1 MTSFTS
7 GSVHRDRYIEGC
19 RRGEWQQ
26 RDQKRGQV
34 LVLEVEIVYGST
46 EVTHIYNIV
55 TEGTRRQAVA
65 AEEYTV

>member
-1 MTSFTS
+1 
-7 GSVHRDRYIEGC
+7 
-19 RRGEWQQ
+19 
-26 RDQKRGQV
+26 
-34 LVLEVEIVYGST
+34 VLEVEIVYGST